1 MAEAAEATEQQI
13 ADFKRCRVLHIR
25 ELTGNAYNAVGVYDE
40 IAHLSGKKVH
50 VACTITDEDAIRY
63 MS

>member
-1 MAEAAEATEQQI
+1 MVEATEAQI
-13 ADFKRCRVLHIR
+13 NDFKRCRILHIR

-40 IAHLSGKKVH
+40 VAHLSGEKVH
-50 VACTITDEDAIRY
+50 ISCTITESDAINY